1 MQMPVTL
8 PGALSRD
15 SAAVAVTRQYEVHA
29 VGLIRLAMVMLG
41 DRQSAED
48 AVQEAFCELYRRYG
62 SLVQPDRALPTS
74 GPAC

>member
-8 PGALSRD
+8 PGKLGQD
-15 SAAVAVTRQYEVHA
+15 SAAVAVTRQYEAHA

-48 AVQEAFCELYRRYG
+48 AVREAFYGLYRRYG
-62 SLVQPDRALPTS
+62 CSAPIPRA
-74 GPAC
+74 GPRSR